1 MNWISPSRHASQ
13 LCHDHRKLSFA
24 LSLSLFCLT
33 STFES
38 ELRNSRCGKFEFHP
52 SSCNFGQSF
61 LPLPTVLPSAFQNSE
76 VRSLSTTN
84 RGRVENGERAKRRM
98 RERNGFSIQA
108 RVIGSWRS
116 ANAESAEETVPH
128 TLNSKPRLLE
138 SKRQTKRLTLDKEA
152 DPNFLIQFANF
163 YAPDHGSA
171 IPIDRP
177 FSGSYRFYIR
187 WACACIVRHEEQD
200 FPNCDTNDFQS
211 EKRAY
216 WFRESTRERQKEKGQ
231 SATTMANKI
240 YV

>member
-1 MNWISPSRHASQ
+1 M
-13 LCHDHRKLSFA
+13 
-24 LSLSLFCLT
+24 T

-138 SKRQTKRLTLDKEA
+138 SKRQTKRLTSDKEA
-152 DPNFLIQFANF
+152 QLPNSIRKLLCTGPRFRDTDRSPLLRQLPVLHSLSLRASFA
-163 YAPDHGSA
+163 
-171 IPIDRP
+171 
-177 FSGSYRFYIR
+177 
-187 WACACIVRHEEQD
+187 
-200 FPNCDTNDFQS
+200 
-211 EKRAY
+211 
-216 WFRESTRERQKEKGQ
+216 TR
-231 SATTMANKI
+231 NKI
-240 YV
+240 FRTAIRTTFSPKNAHIDFVKVHAKDRRRKGSRRPRWRTKFMYRLVCIGGSEPAARGNLH